1 MLQRWKSAPLRSQ
14 LVAIMTALMLVA
26 LTATGAGTLTLLHSY
41 LQGQVDDKLKAA
53 VDSVRQQKSFSQ
65 LQEQNP
71 NIPTDY
77 SLMLFSPG
85 QLPYPFGGDKEFRP
99 DISNISAAEARV
111 RQQAPYQVRGT
122 DGHNWR
128 VVALSVVDSNNRTS
142 VVVIGL
148 PLAPVDSVMEH
159 AVLVVVGVGL
169 LTLVLAFLI
178 ATWSISRSF
187 RPLARVEKTAAAIA
201 AGDLSRR
208 VEIENPN
215 TEVGRLGSSLNAMLA
230 HIETA
235 FAARMASEERMRR
248 FAADASHE
256 LRTPLVTIRGFSE
269 LYRHGALATPE
280 DVSTAMGR
288 IESEAKRMGTMVED
302 LLLLAR
308 IDEQRPLA
316 RKPVDLLLLAHDAVV
331 DTQASDRN
339 RTISLTG
346 LDGGPAIAAPVLG
359 DEAKLRQVVGNLVG
373 NALRYTP
380 EGTPIELAVGVRMSE
395 DGRRHSVMEVRDHG
409 PGVPEEEAARIFER
423 FYRADTSRTRE
434 TGGSG
439 LGLAI
444 VAAIVGSHSGSV
456 QVQKTD
462 GGGATLVVSLPYLDE
477 ALGDEALADESLAD
491 RAFGDE
497 TSADRAAAEPALGD
511 EALTDRAPDEPLA
524 HGSRADG
531 SPASRSRS
539 RPGPGDAGPA

>member
-1 MLQRWKSAPLRSQ
+1 MLHRWKAASLRSQ
-14 LVAIMTALMLVA
+14 LVAIMMALMLVA
-26 LTATGAGTLTLLHSY
+26 LTATGAGTLALLHSY

-53 VDSVRQQKSFSQ
+53 VDTARQQQSFSQ
-65 LQEQNP
+65 LQDQNP
-71 NIPTDY
+71 NVPTDY

-85 QLPYPFGGDKEFRP
+85 QPGYVLGGSKGSHPSIDSITPQDAHERGEAPF
-99 DISNISAAEARV
+99 
-111 RQQAPYQVRGT
+111 QVRGT
-122 DGHNWR
+122 DGRNWR
-128 VVALSVVDSNNRTS
+128 VVAVIVLDGNQHSA

-148 PLAPVDSVMEH
+148 PLYPVDSVMEH
-159 AVLVVVGVGL
+159 AILVVVGVGL
-169 LTLVLAFLI
+169 LTLVLAFFI
-178 ATWSISRSF
+178 ATWTVTRSF

-208 VEIENPN
+208 VEVGNPD
-215 TEVGRLGSSLNAMLA
+215 TEVGRLSRSLNAMLA

-280 DVSTAMGR
+280 DVGTAMGR
-288 IESEAKRMGTMVED
+288 IESEAIRMGTMVED

-308 IDEQRPLA
+308 IDEQRPLQQ
-316 RKPVDLLLLAHDAVV
+316 KPVDLLLIAHDAVV

-339 RTISLTG
+339 RVISLRG
-346 LDGGPAIAAPVLG
+346 LDGGTGAPAPVLG

-380 EGTPIELAVGVRMSE
+380 DGTPLELAVGVKADA
-395 DGRRHSVMEVRDHG
+395 DGTRHSIIEVRDHG
-409 PGVPEEEAARIFER
+409 PGVPDEEAARIFER

-444 VAAIVGSHSGSV
+444 VAAIVGSHSGTVRV
-456 QVQKTD
+456 QQTD
-462 GGGATLVVSLPYLDE
+462 GGGATLVVSLPF
-477 ALGDEALADESLAD
+477 LADPDAP
-491 RAFGDE
+491 RGDTRE
-497 TSADRAAAEPALGD
+497 AEAAEAGTAGID
-511 EALTDRAPDEPLA
+511 AVT
-524 HGSRADG
+524 GTADTT
-531 SPASRSRS
+531 AV
-539 RPGPGDAGPA
+539 

>member
-1 MLQRWKSAPLRSQ
+1 M
-14 LVAIMTALMLVA
+14 MALMLVA
-26 LTATGAGTLTLLHSY
+26 LTVTSIGTLTLLHSY

-53 VDSVRQQKSFSQ
+53 VASARQQQSFTQ

-71 NIPTDY
+71 SVPTDY
-77 SLMLFSPG
+77 SLILYSPG
-85 QLPYPFGGDKEFRP
+85 SPPYVFGGSKDSLP
-99 DISNISAAEARV
+99 DIKGITPADARD
-111 RQQAPYQVRGT
+111 RQALPFQVRGT
-122 DGHNWR
+122 DGRNWR
-128 VVALSVVDSNNRTS
+128 VVAVSVLDGSNRS
-142 VVVIGL
+142 AVVVIGL

-169 LTLVLAFLI
+169 LTLVLAFFI
-178 ATWSISRSF
+178 ATATVSRSF

-208 VEIENPN
+208 VDVENPG

-230 HIETA
+230 HIESA
-235 FAARMASEERMRR
+235 FAARMASEDRMRR

-269 LYRHGALATPE
+269 LYRHGALATEE
-280 DVSTAMGR
+280 DVATAMGR
-288 IESEAKRMGTMVED
+288 IESEAKRMGSMVED

-308 IDEQRPLA
+308 LDEQRPLQQKA
-316 RKPVDLLLLAHDAVV
+316 VDLLLLANDAVV
-331 DTQASDRN
+331 DTQASDRK

-346 LDGGPAIAAPVLG
+346 LDGGAPAPAPVLA

-380 EGTPIELAVGVRMSE
+380 EGTPVELAVGVRTGE
-395 DGRRHSVMEVRDHG
+395 GGLRHSVIEVRDHG
-409 PGVPEEEAARIFER
+409 TGISEDEAPRIFER

-444 VAAIVGSHSGSV
+444 VAAIVGSHGGTVRV
-456 QVQKTD
+456 QDTD
-462 GGGATLVVSLPYLDE
+462 GGGATLVVSLPFQE
-477 ALGDEALADESLAD
+477 ETADKQD
-491 RAFGDE
+491 
-497 TSADRAAAEPALGD
+497 
-511 EALTDRAPDEPLA
+511 
-524 HGSRADG
+524 DG
-531 SPASRSRS
+531 EVIHI
-539 RPGPGDAGPA
+539 